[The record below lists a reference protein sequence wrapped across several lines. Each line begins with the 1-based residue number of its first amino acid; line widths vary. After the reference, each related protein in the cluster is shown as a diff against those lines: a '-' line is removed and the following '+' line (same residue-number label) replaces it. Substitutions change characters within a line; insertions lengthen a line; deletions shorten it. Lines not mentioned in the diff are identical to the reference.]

1 MLQLFFVCFF
11 SLQFLQCSEI
21 QERAGVRY
29 YDPEDDN
36 QNLND
41 YKRLFPNPYDERNYF
56 TQQEPGFL
64 TIEDWFHQIIEE
76 SGQKDL
82 TSEQRFLM
90 IMRRVINPTEE
101 DIEKTKQEMEE
112 EREAYIQSLEPYDQE
127 LGPEYYE
134 EKEWI
139 RQLRSIVSGTVDD
152 QLNDDDSS
160 DDEEDEYHFDMSLD
174 RWNCRQEEN
183 ARLKKTTNQTRKR
196 KVHKNRRENLALL
209 KRAID
214 N

>member
-1 MLQLFFVCFF
+1 MVQLILVFLL
-11 SLQFLQCSEI
+11 SLQFLECSEVI
-21 QERAGVRY
+21 RRAGVRY
-29 YDPEDDN
+29 CDPKNDN

-41 YKRLFPNPYDERNYF
+41 YKQLFPNPYDERNYF

-64 TIEDWFHQIIEE
+64 TIEDRFDQIIEE

-82 TSEQRFLM
+82 TSEQRFL
-90 IMRRVINPTEE
+90 IIIRRIINPTQE

-112 EREAYIQSLEPYDQE
+112 EREAYIQSLKPYDQE

-139 RQLRSIVSGTVDD
+139 RQLRRIVSGAVDN
-152 QLNDDDSS
+152 QLNDANSS
-160 DDEEDEYHFDMSLD
+160 DVELAKYHFDMRLNQWD
-174 RWNCRQEEN
+174 CRQEEN
-183 ARLKKTTNQTRKR
+183 ARLEKTTNQTRKR

-209 KRAID
+209 KHAID

>member
-21 QERAGVRY
+21 QEIEGVRY

-41 YKRLFPNPYDERNYF
+41 YKRLFPNPHDTSNYF

-64 TIEDWFHQIIEE
+64 TIEDSFDQIIEE
-76 SGQKDL
+76 SGKKDL
-82 TSEQRFLM
+82 TAEQKFLI
-90 IMRRVINPTEE
+90 IMRRIINPTQE
-101 DIEKTKQEMEE
+101 DMEKEKQEMEE
-112 EREAYIQSLEPYDQE
+112 EREAYIQSLKPYDQE
-127 LGPEYYE
+127 LGQEYYE

-139 RQLRSIVSGTVDD
+139 RKLRRIVSGTVDD
-152 QLNDDDSS
+152 QLNDADSS

-174 RWNCRQEEN
+174 QWDCKQEEN
-183 ARLKKTTNQTRKR
+183 ARLKKTNPTRKR
-196 KVHKNRRENLALL
+196 KVHKNRREKLALL

>member
-41 YKRLFPNPYDERNYF
+41 YKRLFPNPYDQRNYF

-64 TIEDWFHQIIEE
+64 TIEDWFDQIIEE

-82 TSEQRFLM
+82 TSQQRFLI
-90 IMRRVINPTEE
+90 IMRRIINPTEE
-101 DIEKTKQEMEE
+101 DMEKD
-112 EREAYIQSLEPYDQE
+112 REAYIQSLEPYDQE

-139 RQLRSIVSGTVDD
+139 RKLRSIVSGTVDD
-152 QLNDDDSS
+152 QLNDDYSSDDDSS
-160 DDEEDEYHFDMSLD
+160 DDEEEEYHFDMSLD

>member
-101 DIEKTKQEMEE
+101 DMEKD
-112 EREAYIQSLEPYDQE
+112 REAYIQSLKPYDQE

-139 RQLRSIVSGTVDD
+139 RQLRRIVSGAVDN
-152 QLNDDDSS
+152 QLNDANSS
-160 DDEEDEYHFDMSLD
+160 DVELAKYHFDMRLD
-174 RWNCRQEEN
+174 QWDRRQEEN
-183 ARLKKTTNQTRKR
+183 ARLKKTTNSTRKR
-196 KVHKNRRENLALL
+196 KVHKGTRENLALL